1 MRLRA
6 ADGRPAP
13 DDLEVSWVPDQEDPE
28 ESELLEPDVI
38 DQEEVCPI
46 CGYPYPCHWERGGL
60 GGHPVLGLQRHHLLL
75 IGIAVLLGLVVALV
89 LIQPTTGAPTG

>member
-46 CGYPYPCHWERGGL
+46 CGYPYPCHWERGGMRR
-60 GGHPVLGLQRHHLLL
+60 HPVRSTKTACSSSNRAAIDTESVNSADRAGSS
-75 IGIAVLLGLVVALV
+75 
-89 LIQPTTGAPTG
+89 

>member
-13 DDLEVSWVPDQEDPE
+13 DDLEASWVPDQEDPE

-38 DQEEVCPI
+38 DQEAVCPI
-46 CGYPYPCHWERGGL
+46 CGSPYPCH
-60 GGHPVLGLQRHHLLL
+60 
-75 IGIAVLLGLVVALV
+75 
-89 LIQPTTGAPTG
+89 

>member
-6 ADGRPAP
+6 ADGQPAP

-38 DQEEVCPI
+38 DQEEICPI

-60 GGHPVLGLQRHHLLL
+60 GGQLVLGLQGHYS
-75 IGIAVLLGLVVALV
+75 LGSS
-89 LIQPTTGAPTG
+89 QRGPDEPSCGSGDE

>member
-13 DDLEVSWVPDQEDPE
+13 DDLEASWVPDQEDPE

-60 GGHPVLGLQRHHLLL
+60 GDNWCWDCKDTTCCSSGLRCCS
-75 IGIAVLLGLVVALV
+75 AWW
-89 LIQPTTGAPTG
+89 PRWC

>member
-13 DDLEVSWVPDQEDPE
+13 DDLEASWVPDQEDPE

-46 CGYPYPCHWERGGL
+46 CGYPYPCHCGDE
-60 GGHPVLGLQRHHLLL
+60 
-75 IGIAVLLGLVVALV
+75 A
-89 LIQPTTGAPTG
+89 